1 MSLVFQELNDDRLNY
16 SLTETIY
23 PRLSGILQSRGLGHC
38 MRVIDLELEMMTA
51 LCRAFRRDMPEAQV
65 FILADRPLA
74 GAEDLQISS
83 TKLVELR
90 NPLPDGSQRPP
101 LMAFIPP
108 NLRTSAEDSFG
119 IATFEEISNADTY
132 KELVRTLLERIP
144 VSLRGHTQDI
154 LNHLKGES
162 WGWAEGVSQARF
174 LLTALENGVDG
185 ETLGASLF
193 ELGLIP
199 DFRLFEDPTTTF
211 GRIRKNCECARE
223 LTYSSKSV
231 RGRALD
237 LGLSDKA
244 VQRRLIQLLDTVG
257 VEDPRVWTRLIV
269 IDKSLWPLSFDKWQF
284 EEEIS
289 PDRVA
294 ITVEGTDLPTV
305 AETESDAR
313 LQDLINQQVLI
324 PSERKKFNA
333 IFRVE
338 PHPGQVQGLSTFSV
352 QIVSRDGGPVG
363 KVKNVKVWKPKRD
376 TCTVALDK
384 LNKVDFEEGWHFV
397 RVLPW
402 TENGDPIPMVEPA
415 GGFSGEAARPNE
427 SEPFYVLPEGI
438 IEDPPL
444 QRAIP
449 QEFSLEHARLK
460 LQFTAIQD
468 QRDPAAIKSETVGW
482 AEGAKG
488 GRRGAQEMIIAK
500 FGRDGAF
507 HIPVARPLKQLE
519 QRILSSPGKP
529 VSWRLQINRGTVE
542 EPTGEVHEWSKSA
555 AVDSFL
561 SARERYFEAIRKGN
575 KELVSQ
581 GADFLEIKELCA
593 EYAAAYRDLLLD
605 LRRKIERSAG
615 ADQQR
620 AILALRTALS
630 VDTVRVV
637 NTDFRGRAK
646 EAALLGPTHPLRAL
660 WLATWAQ
667 VSQQWAAAAKG
678 GPEEYVGL
686 VRDAVLRG
694 LVPQNVPFVQA
705 LSDGRLFTAVD
716 NLHPFWSLYAP
727 ATEEDSRG
735 LLGEICSA
743 MGLPEPAIGGN
754 SISGEVLASRVE
766 RYLTQHPYIRTL
778 TVNAFN
784 PGRASVL
791 AEAFV
796 ALQKQQAF
804 EHLRYDLRL
813 FVPDPEAPHVG
824 EEILQL
830 LSPEGTTTTEAVDA
844 FSAST
849 GSHLFPKLNWAV
861 HLIDDFYKQP
871 DSYRAHLSILF
882 DLFPAEDVGAG
893 PAFRAMDAAPL
904 HGLIQ
909 DYATDFHDDED
920 GTFWRKQPRH
930 GVAQALAGC
939 DNLVGLLADL
949 PQVMSGATATV
960 AVAAPAFEHRPVL
973 TLGLDAT
980 QRELIYY
987 VHEASDWVFT
997 IDRNIG
1003 IEFFDHGGRRERPDY
1018 LIDYVPGVTM
1028 QCGHQ
1033 LVITSRSLLE
1043 LESMLQP
1050 VLEQYGLKAEG
1061 RHGAM
1066 LLEQLRSLSGRLA
1079 LKLISSP
1086 MQQAEAVGLA
1096 LARLFLKYQ
1105 GALSNQIVV
1114 PLDTHLDLFHTV
1126 KRQVDEIGDAIS
1138 LQRTDLALFD
1148 LNASTRTICC
1158 SLVEVKCYTQVGGLG
1173 AYNQLKEAITQQI
1186 NQSERVL
1193 QRHFDPNWKTPDRPD
1208 RLLKTR
1214 QFVNILEFYLERA
1227 IRYGL
1232 MDPDAAEEA
1241 RILLTALEDG
1251 YSLEFR
1257 RSALIFDFEKP
1268 GTGPPDHEVGIE
1280 FHRIGVDLIKALV
1293 EGIRSRTTEGVA
1305 EEEELVEIPAIPR
1318 LEQAAFLVPERERSV
1333 TWESLALRGDET
1345 LPTEGAGVEAP
1356 SPAGFDAEEQKGDK
1370 DEVKAG
1376 SQGERE
1382 AEQVPQESPVQAEPS
1397 SQLNGAKA
1405 GEPIAPGVSDAG
1417 KHHGRDVQ
1425 GEPAVSYDVILGA
1438 QSTSP
1443 QYGVIGEA
1451 VGRKV
1456 ALDLNQT
1463 HTISLFG
1470 VQGGGKSYTLGTIVE
1485 MACVSIPNI
1494 NMLPSPLAT
1503 VIFHYSPTQDY
1514 KPEFTSMVSP
1524 NEETDQLSLLKER
1537 YGAEPVGLKDVL
1549 ILTSASKL
1557 QERQAEY
1564 PHIEI
1569 LPITFAASELK
1580 AMHWKFLMG
1589 AVGSQSMYLRQVN
1602 LVMRKLRER
1611 LTLDDLLH
1619 GVEDSSLSDHLKDL
1633 ARTRI
1638 RFAAEYIDDNRHLT
1652 DVIRPGRLII
1662 VDLRDEFIEK
1672 DEALGL
1678 FVVLLQIF
1686 SEARFE
1692 GRSFNKLVVFDEA
1705 HKYIENPDL
1714 IAGLIEVVRE
1724 MRHKGTSIMV
1734 ASQDPPS
1741 VPVSIIEL
1749 SSQIILHKFNSPAW
1763 LKHIQKAN
1771 AALNLLT
1778 PEKMSQLGPGEAY
1791 VWSSKASDDGFTSG
1805 AMKIR
1810 CRPRVT
1816 RHGGSTKTA
1825 VGG

>member
-1 MSLVFQELNDDRLNY
+1 MSLVFQELNDDRLTQ

-38 MRVIDLELEMMTA
+38 MRVVDLEVEMMTA
-51 LCRAFRRDMPEAQV
+51 LCRTFRRDLPEAQV
-65 FILADRPLA
+65 FILADRPLP

-101 LMAFIPP
+101 LMVFIPP

-119 IATFEEISNADTY
+119 IATFEEISNTDTY
-132 KELVRTLLERIP
+132 KELVRSLLERIP
-144 VSLRGHTQDI
+144 VSLRGHVQDI
-154 LNHLKGES
+154 INHLKGE
-162 WGWAEGVSQARF
+162 GWAWADGVSQARF
-174 LLTALENGVDG
+174 LLTALENEVDG

-199 DFRLFEDPTTTF
+199 DFRLFEDPTTVF
-211 GRIRKNCECARE
+211 GRIRKNCECVRE
-223 LTYSSKSV
+223 LTYSPKSV

-244 VQRRLIQLLDTVG
+244 ILRRLIQLLDSVG
-257 VEDPRVWTRLIV
+257 VEDPRVWTRQIV
-269 IDKSLWPLSFDKWQF
+269 IDKSLWPLSFDKWKF

-305 AETESDAR
+305 PESETDAR

-324 PSERKKFNA
+324 PGERKKFNVV
-333 IFRVE
+333 FRVE

-352 QIVSRDGGPVG
+352 QIISRDGGPVG
-363 KVKNVKVWKPKRD
+363 KVKNVKVWKPKRN

-384 LNKVDFEEGWHFV
+384 LNKVEFEEGWHSV

-402 TENGDPIPMVEPA
+402 TENGEPIPMVEPP
-415 GGFSGEAARPNE
+415 GDFSGEEPRPNE

-438 IEDPPL
+438 IEDPPV

-449 QEFSLEHARLK
+449 QECSLEHARLK

-468 QRDPAAIKSETVGW
+468 QRDPASIKAESAGW

-500 FGRDGAF
+500 FGRNGSF

-529 VSWRLQINRGTVE
+529 VSWRLQINRGAVE
-542 EPTGEVHEWSKSA
+542 QPTGEVHEWPKSA

-605 LRRKIERSAG
+605 LRRKIERNAG

-620 AILALRTALS
+620 AILLLRTALS
-630 VDTVRVV
+630 VDTVRIV
-637 NTDFRGRAK
+637 NTDFRGRTK

-667 VSQQWAAAAKG
+667 VSQHWAATSKG
-678 GPEEYVGL
+678 GPEEYVGP
-686 VRDAVLRG
+686 VRDAVLHG
-694 LVPQNVPFVQA
+694 LVAQNIPFVQA

-735 LLGEICSA
+735 LLGEICLA
-743 MGLPEPAIGGN
+743 LGLPEPAIGGN
-754 SISGEVLASRVE
+754 SISGEVLASKIE

-796 ALQKQQAF
+796 SLQKQQAF

-824 EEILQL
+824 EGILQL

-844 FSAST
+844 FSTLT

-861 HLIDDFYKQP
+861 HPIDDFYRQP
-871 DSYRAHLSILF
+871 DSYQAHLSVLF
-882 DLFPAEDVGAG
+882 DLFPAEDLGAG
-893 PAFRAMDAAPL
+893 APFRTMDAAPL
-904 HGLIQ
+904 HGLVQ

-920 GTFWRKQPRH
+920 GTFWRRQPRH
-930 GVAQALAGC
+930 GLAQSLAGC
-939 DNLVGLLADL
+939 ENLVALLADL
-949 PQVMSGATATV
+949 PQVISGATATV
-960 AVAAPAFEHRPVL
+960 AIAAPAFEHRPVL
-973 TLGLDAT
+973 TLGLDST

-987 VHEASDWVFT
+987 VHEVSDWVFT

-1018 LIDYVPGVTM
+1018 LIDYIPGITM
-1028 QCGHQ
+1028 QSGHQ

-1061 RHGAM
+1061 RHGAL

-1086 MQQAEAVGLA
+1086 MSQAEALGLS
-1096 LARLFLKYQ
+1096 LARLFLEYQ

-1126 KRQVDEIGDAIS
+1126 RRQVDEIGDAVS

-1158 SLVEVKCYTQVGGLG
+1158 SLVEVKCYAQVRGLG
-1173 AYNQLKEAITQQI
+1173 AYNQLKETITQQI

-1193 QRHFDPNWKTPDRPD
+1193 QRHFDPKWKTPDRPD

-1214 QFVNILEFYLERA
+1214 QLVNILEFYLDRA

-1241 RILLTALEDG
+1241 RILLAALEDG

-1280 FHRIGVDLIKALV
+1280 FHRIGVDLIKALI
-1293 EGIRSRTTEGVA
+1293 EGIRPKTTGSDA
-1305 EEEELVEIPAIPR
+1305 GEEEPAGIPAVPR
-1318 LEQAAFLVPERERSV
+1318 LAQAAFLVPERERS
-1333 TWESLALRGDET
+1333 TTRESIARTSGEMEVDDAISEIPSQVEPASAALE
-1345 LPTEGAGVEAP
+1345 V
-1356 SPAGFDAEEQKGDK
+1356 K
-1370 DEVKAG
+1370 DEPGIGGVL
-1376 SQGERE
+1376 E
-1382 AEQVPQESPVQAEPS
+1382 AEQPPEELPAKPQGSSAAKSQGALEVGKQEGPDIRQESTV
-1397 SQLNGAKA
+1397 
-1405 GEPIAPGVSDAG
+1405 D
-1417 KHHGRDVQ
+1417 
-1425 GEPAVSYDVILGA
+1425 YDVILGT
-1438 QSTSP
+1438 QGLSP
-1443 QYGVIGEA
+1443 QCGIIGEV
-1451 VGRKV
+1451 VGRKL

-1463 HTISLFG
+1463 HTVSLFG

-1485 MACVSIPNI
+1485 MACVPIPNI

-1514 KPEFTSMVSP
+1514 KPEFTSMVAP
-1524 NEETDQLSLLKER
+1524 NSEADQLLLLKER
-1537 YGAEPVGLKDVL
+1537 YAAEPLGLKDVL
-1549 ILTSASKL
+1549 ILTSASKI
-1557 QERQAEY
+1557 QERKTEY
-1564 PHIEI
+1564 PNIEV

-1602 LVMRKLRER
+1602 LIMRKLRER
-1611 LTLDDLLH
+1611 LTIDDVLK
-1619 GVEDSSLSDHLKDL
+1619 GVEESSLSDHLKDL

-1638 RFAAEYIDDNRHLT
+1638 RFAAEYIGENRRLT

-1749 SSQIILHKFNSPAW
+1749 STQIILHKFNSPAW

-1771 AALNLLT
+1771 AALNTLT
-1778 PEKMSQLGPGEAY
+1778 PEKMSHLGPGEAY
-1791 VWSSKASDDGFTSG
+1791 VWSSKASDDGFTSS

-1816 RHGGSTKTA
+1816 QHGGSTKTA
-1825 VGG
+1825 VGR